1 MYAQFARLFAIAAV
15 AVVGMN
21 AAPAANVENHN
32 ATAAVALIGGN
43 VVTAANV
50 ENLDARAAQV
60 DGHLFVCIDINFSN
74 TCANLNFNVNTCIN
88 FSSPFQD
95 TISSLGPDPGFTCV
109 AFVDANCSGAGLIVT
124 NPGFSSVPAAFNDV
138 LSSFRCTRS

>member
-1 MYAQFARLFAIAAV
+1 MYAKFARLFAIAAV
-15 AVVGMN
+15 ALVGVN
-21 AAPAANVENHN
+21 AAP
-32 ATAAVALIGGN
+32 
-43 VVTAANV
+43 AANV

-138 LSSFRCTRS
+138 LSSFRLWTLRNHAAPVKGLTSTKFSDETLHL